1 MDCALTKSAPIAH
14 PSWGNTDMRT
24 SSSSSEEDFDPDS
37 SFTAAAA
44 RSMNAFAKA
53 EAAEAAGSQEAGRLY
68 AVAAQELLAAAA
80 RRAPWRTV
88 GHVASWAHGLP
99 VPLNCCG
106 AGGGASRATAARERV
121 ILWARGRH

>member
-1 MDCALTKSAPIAH
+1 
-14 PSWGNTDMRT
+14 MRT

-68 AVAAQELLAAAA
+68 AVAAQELLAGFL
-80 RRAPWRTV
+80 APGTV
-88 GHVASWAHGLP
+88 SAERSKAEFLGQLVEVSIGLP
-99 VPLNCCG
+99 LFPLQPQKL
-106 AGGGASRATAARERV
+106 S
-121 ILWARGRH
+121 L